1 MAQWLGQFTGHTH
14 ATKVADREKIL
25 CEAISRCL
33 AANTDVDAPPH
44 LPSLAQRVIDAR
56 LKFMRAQ
63 LSELREPR
71 SGAMPLQQIE
81 RMEHRI
87 RELESGGVPAIL
99 REFHCPQHVIDTIS
113 PPSQP

>member
-1 MAQWLGQFTGHTH
+1 MEQWFEQFTGHTH
-14 ATKVADREKIL
+14 ATKVAEREEIL
-25 CEAISRCL
+25 REAISRCL

-56 LKFMRAQ
+56 LKFIRAQ
-63 LSELREPR
+63 LSVLREPR

-87 RELESGGVPAIL
+87 LELESGGVSAIL
-99 REFHCPQHVIDTIS
+99 REFRCPQHVIATIS
-113 PPSQP
+113 PPSQA